1 MWRQMSP
8 SNAFNLIDVEADAR
22 RKLPQA
28 IFSYIQNAAEDEVT
42 LRRNRNSFD
51 RYAFI
56 PRMLNDVSQ
65 RHQKASLF
73 GHEYDSVFGIAPVG
87 LGALYRYRGDIEL
100 ATAARKI
107 GTAACREGVCQYV

>member
-8 SNAFNLIDVEADAR
+8 SNAFNLIDFEAAAR

-42 LRRNRNSFD
+42 LRRTRNSFD

-56 PRMLNDVSQ
+56 SRMLNAVSQ
-65 RHQKASLF
+65 RHQKASLL
-73 GHEYDSVFGIAPVG
+73 GNDYDSVFGIDPAVIVR
-87 LGALYRYRGDIEL
+87 AS
-100 ATAARKI
+100 
-107 GTAACREGVCQYV
+107 CRERVYQT